1 MLGLSQDILLDDT
14 AFNTAS
20 SEMKALKTRTEALKT
35 KLKVMYRELTTALDT
50 PAGRQVEITAEEV
63 LIKPIEDLLLVIEHV
78 SDTLNEIIGTG
89 YYKDIFIKFEQLNQD
104 IKFD

>member
-1 MLGLSQDILLDDT
+1 MGLSQDILLDDS

-20 SEMKALKTRTEALKT
+20 SEMQALKTRTEALKT
-35 KLKVMYRELTTALDT
+35 KLQQMYRDLTTALDT
-50 PAGRQVEITAEEV
+50 PAGKQVEQTAEEV
-63 LIKPIEDLLLVIEHV
+63 LIKPIEDLLLVIQHV